1 MAHRLDEHYGKSEV
15 PSRRNKFDFVIV
27 GGGTAGSVIANRLS
41 ENPEFQV
48 MVIEDG
54 SLVGDDLNIKVPF
67 NVFSLSDTRFDWNF
81 TSTPQSGL
89 NGRTVPYARGHV
101 LGGSSCINAMF
112 YTRGSSDDYDRFAQI
127 TGDSGWSWDSLQPYI
142 QKNEKWTA
150 PADQHDTTGQFNPSV
165 HSTTGMTS
173 VSLPGFPQEI
183 DDMVIETT
191 TQLGNEF
198 PFNLDMN
205 SGKPLGLAW
214 LQSTIGNGARSSAA
228 ASYLGDEVTQRSN
241 LHIVLGTRATR
252 ILPTQEGNGSHTSL
266 RTVELLSSSGE
277 TTLITATK
285 EVILSAGTIGTP
297 TILLHSGI
305 GDKIAFESLGMN
317 SVINLPDVGKNLVD
331 HPTMSVSWNTT
342 STNPFDG
349 LVVNATLK
357 AEQLNVWKDNRT
369 GALTTLGINQVAFL
383 RIPDNSDIFSQF
395 PDPSAGKNSP
405 HIELAIGVRTRNL
418 LAVRN
423 VDSKRLI
430 QAAEGSVQINSSNP
444 LAMPLIDPGLL
455 SSAFDVKALVQSVKS
470 AIRFFGAPAWD
481 DFVLDIAGP
490 IGSATTDEE
499 LEAIIRSS
507 VFPSGHIVGTA
518 AMSATDAD
526 HGVVDPDL
534 KLKHAS
540 GLRIVD
546 ASIMPFV
553 IAGHTQAPV
562 YIIAERAADL
572 IKGDWGSPALS

>member
-1 MAHRLDEHYGKSEV
+1 MKRLFAWLPFVGIVNGAVYNDISEV
-15 PSRRNKFDFVIV
+15 INSDKFDFVIV

-67 NVFSLSDTRFDWNF
+67 NVFSLSNTRFDWNF
-81 TSTPQSGL
+81 TSTPQDGL

-173 VSLPGFPQEI
+173 VSLPGFSQEI
-183 DDMVIETT
+183 DDM
-191 TQLGNEF
+191 
-198 PFNLDMN
+198 
-205 SGKPLGLAW
+205 GLAW

-228 ASYLGDEVTQRSN
+228 ASYLSDEVTQRSN

-252 ILPTQEGNGSHTSL
+252 ILPTPRGNSSKTSL
-266 RTVELLSSSGE
+266 RTVELLSTSGE
-277 TTLITATK
+277 TTLINAKK

-305 GDKIAFESLGMN
+305 GDKTTFESLGIN
-317 SVINLPDVGKNLVD
+317 SVVDLPDVGKNLVD

-395 PDPSAGKNSP
+395 PDPSSGKNSP
-405 HIELAIGVRTRNL
+405 HIELAIGSGMTSFIPGHFVGVG
-418 LAVRN
+418 ASIVAPA
-423 VDSKRLI
+423 SK
-430 QAAEGSVQINSSNP
+430 GSVQINSSNP

-546 ASIMPFV
+546 ASIMPF
-553 IAGHTQAPV
+553 IITGHTQAPV